1 MPNVV
6 VTRNTYP
13 DAIALE
19 NVIHY
24 VLDKAVVIGGYAVD
38 CGSYAALEQMLFVKQ
53 AFRKSE
59 ALQLKHFFI
68 TFADNEMDL
77 TDFDELLRLGFAVGQ
92 CFKKYQ
98 MVYGVHLDG
107 SHVHMHFV
115 MNTTSFVD
123 GHQYSDGLSMFNRL
137 CNMLRVWYPGFDVD
151 LHQTRKYTRDVP
163 YCMEDVG
170 VFQRLT

>member
-1 MPNVV
+1 MPNVI

-24 VLDKAVVIGGYAVD
+24 VLNKAVVRGGYAVD

-59 ALQLKHFFI
+59 ELQLKHFFI

-77 TDFDELLRLGFAVGQ
+77 ADFDELLRLGFAVGQ
-92 CFKKYQ
+92 CFKEYQ
-98 MVYGVHLDG
+98 I
-107 SHVHMHFV
+107 
-115 MNTTSFVD
+115 
-123 GHQYSDGLSMFNRL
+123 QWGLYRL
-137 CNMLRVWYPGFDVD
+137 M
-151 LHQTRKYTRDVP
+151 K
-163 YCMEDVG
+163 
-170 VFQRLT
+170 

>member
-1 MPNVV
+1 MPNVI

-24 VLDKAVVIGGYAVD
+24 VLDKAVVVGGYAVD
-38 CGSYAALEQMLFVKQ
+38 CGSYAALEQMLFIKQ
-53 AFRKSE
+53 AFHKTD

-77 TDFDELLRLGFAVGQ
+77 ADFDELLRLGFTVGQ
-92 CFKKYQ
+92 CFKEYQ

-115 MNTTSFVD
+115 MNTTSFTD

-137 CNMLRVWYPGFDVD
+137 CNMLRVWYPGFDVS
-151 LHQTRKYTRDVP
+151 LHQTRKYTWDAP

>member
-1 MPNVV
+1 MPNVI

-19 NVIHY
+19 HVIHY
-24 VLDKAVVIGGYAVD
+24 VLDKAVVRGGYAVD
-38 CGSYAALEQMLFVKQ
+38 CGSFAALEQMLFVKQ

-77 TDFDELLRLGFAVGQ
+77 ADFDELLRLGFATGQ
-92 CFKKYQ
+92 LFREYQ

-107 SHVHMHFV
+107 SHVHIHFV

-123 GHQYSDGLSMFNRL
+123 GHQYCDGLSMFDRL
-137 CNMLRVWYPGFDVD
+137 CNMLRIWYPGFDVN
-151 LHQTRKYTRDVP
+151 LHQTRKYTRDAP
-163 YCMEDVG
+163 YTMEDVG
-170 VFQRLT
+170 VFQRLN

>member
-1 MPNVV
+1 MPNVI

-24 VLDKAVVIGGYAVD
+24 VLDKAVVRGGYAVD
-38 CGSYAALEQMLFVKQ
+38 CGRFAALEQMLFVKQ

-92 CFKKYQ
+92 CFKEYQ

-115 MNTTSFVD
+115 MNTTSFTD

-137 CNMLRVWYPGFDVD
+137 CNMLRARYPRFDVN
-151 LHQTRKYTRDVP
+151 LHQTRKYTRDAP
-163 YCMEDVG
+163 YTMEDVG

>member
-1 MPNVV
+1 MPNVI

-24 VLDKAVVIGGYAVD
+24 VLDKAIVRGGYAVD
-38 CGSYAALEQMLFVKQ
+38 CGSFAALEQMLFVKQ

-77 TDFDELLRLGFAVGQ
+77 TDFDELLRRLGLEF
-92 CFKKYQ
+92 
-98 MVYGVHLDG
+98 HLRDRQKQL
-107 SHVHMHFV
+107 
-115 MNTTSFVD
+115 SFSV
-123 GHQYSDGLSMFNRL
+123 L
-137 CNMLRVWYPGFDVD
+137 CSRGRAAAGAKDE
-151 LHQTRKYTRDVP
+151 K
-163 YCMEDVG
+163 G
-170 VFQRLT
+170 G

>member
-1 MPNVV
+1 MPNVI
-6 VTRNTYP
+6 VTRNSYP

-24 VLDKAVVIGGYAVD
+24 VLDKAVVVGGYAVD

-53 AFRKSE
+53 AFHKTD

-68 TFADNEMDL
+68 TFAHKEAAL
-77 TDFDELLRLGFAVGQ
+77 TDFEDLMNLGFATGRL
-92 CFKKYQ
+92 FREYQ
-98 MVYGVHLDG
+98 MAYGVHLDG
-107 SHVHMHFV
+107 SHVHIHFV

-123 GHQYSDGLSMFNRL
+123 GHQYCDGLSMFNRL
-137 CNMLRVWYPGFDVD
+137 CNMLRVWYPDFDVK
-151 LHQTRKYTRDVP
+151 LHQTRKYTRDAP
-163 YCMEDVG
+163 YCTEDVG

>member
-1 MPNVV
+1 MPNVI
-6 VTRNTYP
+6 VTRNSYP
-13 DAIALE
+13 DAVALE

-24 VLDKAVVIGGYAVD
+24 VLDKAVVRGGYAVD

-53 AFRKSE
+53 AFHKTD

-77 TDFDELLRLGFAVGQ
+77 TDFDELLRLGLAVGQ
-92 CFKKYQ
+92 CFKEYQ

-123 GHQYSDGLSMFNRL
+123 GYQYSGGLSMFNRL
-137 CNMLRVWYPGFDVD
+137 C
-151 LHQTRKYTRDVP
+151 
-163 YCMEDVG
+163 MELYGISGSDM
-170 VFQRLT
+170 

>member
-1 MPNVV
+1 MPNVI

-24 VLDKAVVIGGYAVD
+24 VLNKAVVRGGYAVD

-92 CFKKYQ
+92 CFKEYQ
-98 MVYGVHLDG
+98 I
-107 SHVHMHFV
+107 
-115 MNTTSFVD
+115 
-123 GHQYSDGLSMFNRL
+123 QWGLYRL
-137 CNMLRVWYPGFDVD
+137 M
-151 LHQTRKYTRDVP
+151 K
-163 YCMEDVG
+163 
-170 VFQRLT
+170 